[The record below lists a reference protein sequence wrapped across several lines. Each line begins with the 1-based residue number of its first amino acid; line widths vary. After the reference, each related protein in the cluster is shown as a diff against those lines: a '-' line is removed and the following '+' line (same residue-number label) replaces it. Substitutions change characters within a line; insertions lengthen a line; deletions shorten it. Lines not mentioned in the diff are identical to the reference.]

1 MKFDRNALDKVKQFE
16 TAFDFID
23 WSKEPAET
31 FKELC
36 KQRAQQI
43 RDTNDYVI
51 LYFSGGSD
59 STTVLNAFVDNGIF
73 IDEVVTANFEGIE
86 APCVSGMKAIEDIK
100 KASGIG
106 FYNRVSIKFEDVKKF
121 FMSDNFM
128 SVAPNFVGNIH
139 NIMRFSVDYL
149 ERFGFT
155 QSRSRLGK
163 VAHLYGTADPSV
175 KRTDNNFYATFNT
188 IQYFMC
194 DNFTEYEFFFTTS
207 DFPQLHVKQ
216 CYLVAED
223 MKKKGSYT
231 VDKKVV
237 RDYYNPI
244 ISPPKLG
251 GDVSN
256 TLKFRGQYNECS
268 VILDQ
273 YMKNEGFIDLYV
285 QASVK
290 EQIKI
295 TNKIRLLT
303 GLNRSYAMY

>member
-1 MKFDRNALDKVKQFE
+1 MKFDRNALDKVQPFK
-16 TAFDFID
+16 TTFDLID
-23 WSKEPAET
+23 WSKEPKET

-36 KQRAQQI
+36 RQRAQQI

-73 IDEVVTANFEGIE
+73 IDEVVTSYFEGVE
-86 APCVSGMKAIEDIK
+86 APCVSGMKAIQDIK
-100 KASGIG
+100 KCSYVGL
-106 FYNRVSIKFEDVKKF
+106 YNRIPIKFQDVENF
-121 FMSDNFM
+121 FKSDNFM

-155 QSRSRLGK
+155 QSIKRSGK
-163 VAHLYGTADPSV
+163 VAHLYGTADPIVQRISN
-175 KRTDNNFYATFNT
+175 KFYATFNT

-216 CYLVAED
+216 CYIVAED
-223 MKKKGSYT
+223 MKRRGSY
-231 VDKKVV
+231 DINKRVV
-237 RDYYNPI
+237 RDFYDPI

-273 YMKNEGFIDLYV
+273 YIKSEGFIDLYI
-285 QASVK
+285 QSSVK

-295 TNKIRLLT
+295 TSKIRSIT